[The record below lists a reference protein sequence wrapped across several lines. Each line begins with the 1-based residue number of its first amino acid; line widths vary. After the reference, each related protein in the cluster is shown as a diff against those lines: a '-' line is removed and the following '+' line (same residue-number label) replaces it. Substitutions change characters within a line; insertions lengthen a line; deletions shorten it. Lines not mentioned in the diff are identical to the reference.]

1 MAVLN
6 FPSTRP
12 DNSPLQPGDQ
22 YISDVGV
29 TYVWDGV
36 KWTGHISATSGASNK
51 IYNGTSYANIAALD
65 GNLVVNINSNEW
77 TFNPDG
83 SMVFPDL
90 GDVTNAA
97 IAYVAADEI
106 SFGTSTGNISIW
118 PGNGHWIFDTT
129 GNLTLPSGGRIDS
142 ANGYIDV
149 RQQGGGVNLLSDTYV
164 QMQYSS
170 DFANTDPYSTVDT
183 NWIFVDSNGFT
194 ITNNA
199 TGTNSYWVFDNSGN
213 ITLPSNTSAIN
224 YANGVSIL
232 SGLSGGYGATGPQGS
247 AGPQGSSG
255 ATGPQG
261 SAGANGSTGPTG
273 PQGNIGPQGPQ
284 GYQGDP
290 GATGAQGNMGATGLQ
305 GPAGSDGTSV
315 RIVDSVPD
323 ASELAGY
330 NTSGLQP
337 GDGII
342 QEDTGH
348 LQVWSGSSFTDVGQ
362 IKGDAG
368 ATGPQGN
375 PGPTGPTGP
384 QGNIGPQ
391 GFQGNPGPT
400 GPQGNP
406 GPTGP
411 QGDTGPTGPT
421 GNDGNPGADGATGPQ
436 GNDGAP
442 GATGPTGNGV
452 PTGGMAGQVL
462 TKVDSTDYN
471 TEWIYQSNLTNNS
484 YTATFNNDGSFTI
497 PSVLYSSGINITG
510 QVVLP
515 STGVASGIV
524 TSNGL
529 GNVYF
534 ETDNSLNVIVNN
546 NWQYVFN
553 ADGTVAFG
561 GGYIFPNT
569 AGTSGQVLVYNPSG
583 SGEHD
588 LQWQDQAGS
597 GAIGATGPQGDTGPT
612 GPTGPAGNDGNPGAD
627 GATGPQGPAG
637 NDGNPGMD
645 GATGSRGSQ
654 WFSGTVDPLSSISG
668 IQDQDFYF
676 KTTDNSVWQYSA
688 GIATWYLLSNING
701 ATGPQGDIG
710 ATGPQGNTGPTGP
723 TGNDGNPGA
732 DGATG
737 PQGDTGPTGPTGNDG
752 NPGADGATGPQG
764 PNSTVSDT
772 QPNTGTGTF
781 WYDTNDGRT
790 YIYTG
795 STWADASPTVITP
808 ASVYLGNL
816 SVTDRTIY
824 SDTVGWTFGAD
835 GTLEL
840 PSGNTRLGTVMGSDA
855 IIANS
860 NTTFGVIAQG
870 TSGSAALVWVED
882 SENFVTSNIAAVYTN
897 FTGLG
902 TVRIATGANPDP
914 KFWDFGRDGTLT
926 TPGNVYVTGNLIIQG
941 NTYQEDRELFV
952 SAAGEAIEFA
962 NGGNIFAPAG
972 LGNVIVS
979 TNHSQYNWTFGT
991 DGELYLPSNGRLG
1004 FAGKGWTGLDGGPGN
1019 PTSLT
1024 SLYSSG
1030 MYSSC
1035 ITLNPDGS
1043 LNISTYGDGTGQLG
1057 NWNFNGNVLTVA
1069 GPVQS
1074 NNDLVLSSSGGDYN
1088 WILGNDA
1095 STTIPGGWK
1104 ITESRIT
1111 AAVDNGRN
1119 GPPGTTTADG
1129 SRFVLYDGAATGNYS
1144 YALGMEANAMWLGVP
1159 DSHGAESFNFYGAG
1173 TRMMSLSSNG
1183 HLTLGNSAVSTY
1195 TLPNTD
1201 GRGYQT
1207 IVTLG
1212 DGVATWANIVT
1223 VDNSTPGD
1231 QTLWYNTEDGRL
1243 YVFAHGIWVDA
1254 SPAVIPPP
1262 STYLGNL
1269 YVENDTIYYSANG
1282 ISILDG
1288 VGSTYSNA
1296 NVTSYLSEFDS
1307 TIKWT
1312 ASGFN
1317 PPRFNTSSTGTKII
1331 LFPQVDSSNV
1341 DYAIGIDTATLWQS
1355 IPQNNNGYQFK
1366 WYAGTTEIAKLD
1378 GVGNLTL
1385 DSGSLNF
1392 TSSSTSITGVGSIST
1407 NNVYVSNT
1415 VTTDHIAT
1423 TVSAGEQ
1430 QTTTGSRTVITGDHW
1445 PAVFSGNNVVYTAY
1459 TDTIGFRMTVKAE
1472 TGSTELE
1479 MADIMVARNALG
1491 NVVYTVSNRI
1501 KTDPTAP
1508 DVVYTA
1514 VNNSGVLQLYAQTG
1528 ANSMYF
1534 TYSVTEFKKIND

>member
-1 MAVLN
+1 M
-6 FPSTRP
+6 
-12 DNSPLQPGDQ
+12 
-22 YISDVGV
+22 
-29 TYVWDGV
+29 
-36 KWTGHISATSGASNK
+36 
-51 IYNGTSYANIAALD
+51 
-65 GNLVVNINSNEW
+65 
-77 TFNPDG
+77 
-83 SMVFPDL
+83 
-90 GDVTNAA
+90 
-97 IAYVAADEI
+97 
-106 SFGTSTGNISIW
+106 
-118 PGNGHWIFDTT
+118 
-129 GNLTLPSGGRIDS
+129 
-142 ANGYIDV
+142 
-149 RQQGGGVNLLSDTYV
+149 
-164 QMQYSS
+164 
-170 DFANTDPYSTVDT
+170 
-183 NWIFVDSNGFT
+183 
-194 ITNNA
+194 
-199 TGTNSYWVFDNSGN
+199 
-213 ITLPSNTSAIN
+213 
-224 YANGVSIL
+224 
-232 SGLSGGYGATGPQGS
+232 
-247 AGPQGSSG
+247 
-255 ATGPQG
+255 
-261 SAGANGSTGPTG
+261 
-273 PQGNIGPQGPQ
+273 
-284 GYQGDP
+284 
-290 GATGAQGNMGATGLQ
+290 
-305 GPAGSDGTSV
+305 
-315 RIVDSVPD
+315 
-323 ASELAGY
+323 
-330 NTSGLQP
+330 
-337 GDGII
+337 
-342 QEDTGH
+342 
-348 LQVWSGSSFTDVGQ
+348 
-362 IKGDAG
+362 
-368 ATGPQGN
+368 
-375 PGPTGPTGP
+375 
-384 QGNIGPQ
+384 
-391 GFQGNPGPT
+391 
-400 GPQGNP
+400 
-406 GPTGP
+406 
-411 QGDTGPTGPT
+411 
-421 GNDGNPGADGATGPQ
+421 
-436 GNDGAP
+436 
-442 GATGPTGNGV
+442 
-452 PTGGMAGQVL
+452 
-462 TKVDSTDYN
+462 
-471 TEWIYQSNLTNNS
+471 
-484 YTATFNNDGSFTI
+484 
-497 PSVLYSSGINITG
+497 
-510 QVVLP
+510 
-515 STGVASGIV
+515 
-524 TSNGL
+524 
-529 GNVYF
+529 
-534 ETDNSLNVIVNN
+534 
-546 NWQYVFN
+546 
-553 ADGTVAFG
+553 
-561 GGYIFPNT
+561 
-569 AGTSGQVLVYNPSG
+569 
-583 SGEHD
+583 
-588 LQWQDQAGS
+588 
-597 GAIGATGPQGDTGPT
+597 
-612 GPTGPAGNDGNPGAD
+612 D

-637 NDGNPGMD
+637 NDGNTGMD

-710 ATGPQGNTGPTGP
+710 ATGPQGDTGPTGP

-737 PQGDTGPTGPTGNDG
+737 PQGEPGPTGPTGNDG

-808 ASVYLGNL
+808 ANVYLGNL

-840 PSGNTRLGTVMGSDA
+840 PGGRTYIGTVEGADA
-855 IIANS
+855 IVA
-860 NTTFGVIAQG
+860 TGGTPFAVIAQG
-870 TSGSAALVWVED
+870 TTGSASLVWLED
-882 SENFVTSNIAAVYTN
+882 LETFNNSNIAAVYTN
-897 FTGLG
+897 PESGSG
-902 TVRIATGANPDP
+902 IVRIATGANPEP
-914 KFWDFGRDGTLT
+914 KFWDFDAYGTLT
-926 TPGNVYVTGNLIIQG
+926 TPGNVYITGNLIVQG

-972 LGNVIVS
+972 LGNIVVS
-979 TNHSQYNWTFGT
+979 TNTSQYNWTFGT

-1119 GPPGTTTADG
+1119 GPPGTSTADG
-1129 SRFVLYDGAATGNYS
+1129 SRFVLYDGAAGNGYS
-1144 YALGMEANAMWLGVP
+1144 YALGMEPNAMWLGVP
-1159 DSHGAESFNFYGAG
+1159 DSHGAESFNFYGANV
-1173 TRMMSLSSNG
+1173 RVMSLSSNG

-1296 NVTSYLSEFDS
+1296 NVAAYLVENVQYSNANVQSYMTQFDGDIVFNSSSLGIFAAGNVS
-1307 TIKWT
+1307 TIN
-1312 ASGFN
+1312 A
-1317 PPRFNTSSTGTKII
+1317 
-1331 LFPQVDSSNV
+1331 
-1341 DYAIGIDTATLWQS
+1341 
-1355 IPQNNNGYQFK
+1355 
-1366 WYAGTTEIAKLD
+1366 
-1378 GVGNLTL
+1378 
-1385 DSGSLNF
+1385 
-1392 TSSSTSITGVGSIST
+1392 
-1407 NNVYVSNT
+1407 YVSNT
-1415 VTTDHIAT
+1415 INADHFSTLAVI
-1423 TVSAGEQ
+1423 GEQ
-1430 QTTTGSRTVITGDHW
+1430 QTTTGSRTTVAGDVW
-1445 PAVFSGNNVVYTAY
+1445 PASFTGNNVVYTAV
-1459 TDTIGFRMTVKAE
+1459 TDSWAFRMTVRAQIGNYN
-1472 TGSTELE
+1472 TGMEYE
-1479 MADIMVARNALG
+1479 MADIMVARNYAG
-1491 NVVYTVSNRI
+1491 NVSYTVSNRV
-1501 KTDPTAP
+1501 KTDPTSA
-1508 DVVYTA
+1508 DVAYTA
-1514 VNNSGVLQLYAQTG
+1514 VNNSGALTLFADTG
-1528 ANSMYF
+1528 SRLVYF
-1534 TYSVTEFKKIND
+1534 TYSATEFKYTND